1 MADNSIN
8 TFKQLAES
16 NQITIPIIQRDYVQ
30 GADANA
36 AKRDRFIIV
45 LLNAIRDN
53 KDRHLD
59 FIYGGGDENDANR
72 FLPLD
77 GQQRLTT
84 LFLLRWVLNL
94 RCGRIDS
101 LSSKGQFFSYQT
113 RRSTELFCQK

>member
-45 LLNAIRDN
+45 LLNALVMR
-53 KDRHLD
+53 
-59 FIYGGGDENDANR
+59 
-72 FLPLD
+72 
-77 GQQRLTT
+77 
-84 LFLLRWVLNL
+84 
-94 RCGRIDS
+94 
-101 LSSKGQFFSYQT
+101 
-113 RRSTELFCQK
+113 

>member
-53 KDRHLD
+53 KDRHL
-59 FIYGGGDENDANR
+59 
-72 FLPLD
+72 
-77 GQQRLTT
+77 
-84 LFLLRWVLNL
+84 
-94 RCGRIDS
+94 C
-101 LSSKGQFFSYQT
+101 K
-113 RRSTELFCQK
+113 